1 MSQPDSSLIQKR
13 VEALRSWMKQ
23 RGLAAFVVPSTDAHA
38 SEYVPAHWASRAW
51 ISGFD
56 GSAGTAVVT
65 LDAAALWTDSRYFL
79 AAAEQLEG
87 TPFQLMKER
96 VAGTPTI
103 AQWLLQTLPPA
114 SRVGLDGWVN
124 TGAEVRALADE
135 LAAGGMSLCVD
146 EDPFAALWTDRPA
159 LPLRPVEVQPLEYAG
174 EEMELKVGR
183 LRTAL
188 NEAGADAMVVT
199 ALDEVAWLT
208 NLRGTDVH
216 CNPVFVAYAM
226 VLPDALHLFIDT
238 GKLTESVKSYLAARS
253 VSLHAYTDLLP
264 FLTSLPACR
273 LLVPP
278 SANARLEA
286 AARSAGFDVVEV
298 ASPIASMKAVK
309 NEVEVAGFRRAM
321 LRDGVALVRFLRRLR
336 PAVEAGGMTEMG
348 VDRLLTSLR
357 AEQALFRDI
366 SFDTIAGY
374 ADHGAIVHYE
384 ATPETD
390 RLLRAEGL
398 LLLDSGAQYQDGTT
412 DITRTLA
419 LGPITAE
426 ERHVYTLV
434 LKAHI
439 SLARLVFPSGSSGTQ
454 LDLAARRPLWQEGY
468 NFGHGTGHGVGSYL
482 NVHEGPHQIRMNWM
496 PAPITAGMT
505 VTNEPGLYLA
515 GRFGVRIENILLAV
529 PHLETEFGTFLRFE
543 TLTLCPIDTAPIE
556 RQLLEPAEI
565 EWLNAYHQRVRQE
578 LLPLLD
584 DEADRRWLMEATQPL

>member
-38 SEYVPAHWASRAW
+38 SEYVPVHWASRAW

-56 GSAGTAVVT
+56 GSAGTAVIT
-65 LDAAALWTDSRYFL
+65 LEAAALWTDSRYFL

-87 TPFQLMKER
+87 TPFCLMKER

-103 AQWLLQTLPPA
+103 AHWLLQTLPPA
-114 SRVGLDGWVN
+114 SKVGLDGWVN
-124 TGAEVRALADE
+124 IGSEVSALAHE
-135 LAAGGMSLCVD
+135 LAAGGMSLCVG

-159 LPLRPVEVQPLEYAG
+159 LPQRPVEVQPLEYAG

-390 RLLRAEGL
+390 RPLRPEGL

-419 LGPITAE
+419 LGPTTAE

-556 RQLLEPAEI
+556 RELLEPAEI
-565 EWLNAYHQRVRQE
+565 EWLNTYHRRVRNE

-584 DEADRRWLMEATQPL
+584 DEADRRWLIDATQPL

>member
-1 MSQPDSSLIQKR
+1 
-13 VEALRSWMKQ
+13 MKQ

-124 TGAEVRALADE
+124 TGAEVSALADE
-135 LAAGGMSLCVD
+135 LAVGGMSLYVD

-159 LPLRPVEVQPLEYAG
+159 LPLSPVEVQPTEYAG
-174 EEMELKVGR
+174 EEMEAKVAR

-188 NEAGADAMVVT
+188 SEAGADAMVVT

-286 AARSAGFDVVEV
+286 AARSAGFDVIEA
-298 ASPIASMKAVK
+298 ASPIAAMKAVK

-357 AEQALFRDI
+357 AEQPLFRDI

-390 RLLRAEGL
+390 RPLRPEGL

-419 LGPITAE
+419 LGPTTPE

-556 RQLLEPAEI
+556 RELLEPAEL
-565 EWLNAYHQRVRQE
+565 EWLNTYHQRVRRE

-584 DEADRRWLMEATQPL
+584 DEADRCWLTEATQPL

>member
-1 MSQPDSSLIQKR
+1 MSHPDSSLIVQR
-13 VEALRSWMKQ
+13 VEALRNWMKQ
-23 RGLAAFVVPSTDAHA
+23 RGLAAFIVPSTDAHA
-38 SEYVPAHWASRAW
+38 SEYVPRHWASRAW

-56 GSAGTAVVT
+56 GSAGTAVIT
-65 LDAAALWTDSRYFL
+65 LEAAALWTDSRYFL

-87 TPFQLMKER
+87 TPFCLMKER

-103 AQWLLQTLPPA
+103 AHWLLQTLPPA
-114 SRVGLDGWVN
+114 SKVGLDGWVN
-124 TGAEVRALADE
+124 IGAEVRALADE

-159 LPLRPVEVQPLEYAG
+159 LPLSPVEVQPIEYAG
-174 EEMELKVGR
+174 EEIEAKVAR

-188 NEAGADAMVVT
+188 SEAGADAMVVT

-278 SANARLEA
+278 SANARLGA
-286 AARSAGFDVVEV
+286 AARSAGFDVVEA

-390 RLLRAEGL
+390 RLLRPEGL

-419 LGPITAE
+419 LGPTTDE

-496 PAPITAGMT
+496 PAPIAAGMT

-556 RQLLEPAEI
+556 RELLEPAEL
-565 EWLNAYHQRVRQE
+565 EWLNTYHRRVRNE

-584 DEADRRWLMEATQPL
+584 NEADRRWLIDATQPL

>member
-87 TPFQLMKER
+87 TPFCLMKER

-103 AQWLLQTLPPA
+103 AHWLLQTLPPA

-124 TGAEVRALADE
+124 TGAEVSALADE
-135 LAAGGMSLCVD
+135 LAVGGMSLCAD

-159 LPLRPVEVQPLEYAG
+159 LPLRPVEVQPIEYAG
-174 EEMELKVGR
+174 EEMEAKLAR

-188 NEAGADAMVVT
+188 SEAGADAMVVT

-286 AARSAGFDVVEV
+286 AARSACFDIVEA

-309 NEVEVAGFRRAM
+309 NEAEVAGFRRAM

-336 PAVEAGGMTEMG
+336 PAVEAGGMTEVG

-357 AEQALFRDI
+357 AEQPLFRDI

-390 RLLRAEGL
+390 RPLRPEGL

-419 LGPITAE
+419 LGPTTAE

-439 SLARLVFPSGSSGTQ
+439 SLARLVFPAGSSGTQ

-556 RQLLEPAEI
+556 RELLEPAEL
-565 EWLNAYHQRVRQE
+565 EWLNTYHRRVRNE

-584 DEADRRWLMEATQPL
+584 DEADRRWLIDATQPL

>member
-1 MSQPDSSLIQKR
+1 
-13 VEALRSWMKQ
+13 MKQ

-124 TGAEVRALADE
+124 TGAEVSALADE
-135 LAAGGMSLCVD
+135 LAVGGMSLYVD
-146 EDPFAALWTDRPA
+146 EDPFAALWTDRPD
-159 LPLRPVEVQPLEYAG
+159 LPLSPVEVQPIEYAG
-174 EEMELKVGR
+174 EEIETKVAR

-188 NEAGADAMVVT
+188 SEAGADAMVVT

-216 CNPVFVAYAM
+216 CNPVFVAYAI

-286 AARSAGFDVVEV
+286 AARSAGFDVVEA

-309 NEVEVAGFRRAM
+309 NEAEVAGFRRAM

-336 PAVEAGGMTEMG
+336 PAVEAGGMTEVG

-390 RLLRAEGL
+390 RPLRPEGL

-419 LGPITAE
+419 LGPTTAE

-439 SLARLVFPSGSSGTQ
+439 SLARLVFPAGSSGTQ

-556 RQLLEPAEI
+556 RELLEPAEL
-565 EWLNAYHQRVRQE
+565 EWLNTYHRRVRNE

-584 DEADRRWLMEATQPL
+584 DEADRRWLIDATQPL

>member
-1 MSQPDSSLIQKR
+1 MSHPDSSLIVQR

-23 RGLAAFVVPSTDAHA
+23 RGLAAFIVPSTDAHA
-38 SEYVPAHWASRAW
+38 SEYVPRHWASRAW

-56 GSAGTAVVT
+56 GSAGTAVIT
-65 LDAAALWTDSRYFL
+65 LEAAALWTDSRYFL

-87 TPFQLMKER
+87 TPFCLMKER

-124 TGAEVRALADE
+124 TGAEVSALADE
-135 LAAGGMSLCVD
+135 LAVDGMSLCVD

-159 LPLRPVEVQPLEYAG
+159 LPLSPVEVQPIEYAG
-174 EEMELKVGR
+174 EEIEAKVAR

-188 NEAGADAMVVT
+188 SEAGADAMVVT

-216 CNPVFVAYAM
+216 CNPVFVAYAI

-264 FLTSLPACR
+264 FLASLSACR
-273 LLVPP
+273 LLLPP

-357 AEQALFRDI
+357 AEQPLFRDI

-390 RLLRAEGL
+390 RRLRPEGL

-419 LGPITAE
+419 LGPTTPE

-556 RQLLEPAEI
+556 RELLEPAEI

-584 DEADRRWLMEATQPL
+584 DEADRRWLIDATQPL

>member
-556 RQLLEPAEI
+556 RELLEPAEL
-565 EWLNAYHQRVRQE
+565 EWLNTYHRRVRNE

-584 DEADRRWLMEATQPL
+584 DEADRRWLIDATQPL

>member
-51 ISGFD
+51 ITGFD

-124 TGAEVRALADE
+124 TGAEVSALADE
-135 LAAGGMSLCVD
+135 LAVGGMSLCVD

-159 LPLRPVEVQPLEYAG
+159 LPLRPVEVQPIEYAG
-174 EEMELKVGR
+174 EEMEAKVAR

-188 NEAGADAMVVT
+188 SEAGADAMVVT

-286 AARSAGFDVVEV
+286 AARSAGFDVVEA

-309 NEVEVAGFRRAM
+309 NEAEVAGFRRAM

-390 RLLRAEGL
+390 RPLRPEGL

-419 LGPITAE
+419 LGPTTPE

-496 PAPITAGMT
+496 PAPIAAGMT

-556 RQLLEPAEI
+556 RELLEPAEL
-565 EWLNAYHQRVRQE
+565 EWLNTYHQRVRQE

-584 DEADRRWLMEATQPL
+584 DEADRRWLIDATQPL

>member
-1 MSQPDSSLIQKR
+1 
-13 VEALRSWMKQ
+13 MKQ

-124 TGAEVRALADE
+124 TGAEVSALADE

-159 LPLRPVEVQPLEYAG
+159 LPQRPVEVQPLEYAG

-188 NEAGADAMVVT
+188 SEAGADAMVVT

-216 CNPVFVAYAM
+216 CNPVFVAYAI
-226 VLPDALHLFIDT
+226 VLPDA
-238 GKLTESVKSYLAARS
+238 R
-253 VSLHAYTDLLP
+253 
-264 FLTSLPACR
+264 R
-273 LLVPP
+273 LLPP
-278 SANARLEA
+278 SANARLGA
-286 AARSAGFDVVEV
+286 AARSAGFDIVEA
-298 ASPIASMKAVK
+298 ASPIAAMKAVK
-309 NEVEVAGFRRAM
+309 NEAEVAGFRRAM

-336 PAVEAGGMTEMG
+336 PAVEAGGMTEVG

-390 RLLRAEGL
+390 RPLRPEGL

-419 LGPITAE
+419 LGPTTAE

-515 GRFGVRIENILLAV
+515 GRFGVRIENLLLAV

-565 EWLNAYHQRVRQE
+565 EWLNTYHQRVRNE

-584 DEADRRWLMEATQPL
+584 DEADRRWLIDATQPL

>member
-1 MSQPDSSLIQKR
+1 M
-13 VEALRSWMKQ
+13 
-23 RGLAAFVVPSTDAHA
+23 
-38 SEYVPAHWASRAW
+38 
-51 ISGFD
+51 
-56 GSAGTAVVT
+56 
-65 LDAAALWTDSRYFL
+65 
-79 AAAEQLEG
+79 
-87 TPFQLMKER
+87 
-96 VAGTPTI
+96 
-103 AQWLLQTLPPA
+103 
-114 SRVGLDGWVN
+114 
-124 TGAEVRALADE
+124 
-135 LAAGGMSLCVD
+135 
-146 EDPFAALWTDRPA
+146 
-159 LPLRPVEVQPLEYAG
+159 
-174 EEMELKVGR
+174 
-183 LRTAL
+183 
-188 NEAGADAMVVT
+188 
-199 ALDEVAWLT
+199 
-208 NLRGTDVH
+208 
-216 CNPVFVAYAM
+216 
-226 VLPDALHLFIDT
+226 
-238 GKLTESVKSYLAARS
+238 
-253 VSLHAYTDLLP
+253 
-264 FLTSLPACR
+264 
-273 LLVPP
+273 PP
-278 SANARLEA
+278 SANARLGA
-286 AARSAGFDVVEV
+286 AARLAGFDIVEA

-309 NEVEVAGFRRAM
+309 NEAEVAGFRRAM

-390 RLLRAEGL
+390 RLLRPEGL

-419 LGPITAE
+419 LGPTTPE

-496 PAPITAGMT
+496 PAPIAAGMT

-556 RQLLEPAEI
+556 RELLEPAEL
-565 EWLNAYHQRVRQE
+565 EWLNTYHRRVRNE

>member
-1 MSQPDSSLIQKR
+1 
-13 VEALRSWMKQ
+13 MKQ
-23 RGLAAFVVPSTDAHA
+23 RGLAAFIVPSTDAHA
-38 SEYVPAHWASRAW
+38 SEYVPRHWASRAW

-124 TGAEVRALADE
+124 TGAEVSALADE

-146 EDPFAALWTDRPA
+146 EDPFADLWTDRPA
-159 LPLRPVEVQPLEYAG
+159 LPLRPVEVQPIEYAG
-174 EEMELKVGR
+174 EEMEAKLAR

-188 NEAGADAMVVT
+188 SEAGADAMVVT

-286 AARSAGFDVVEV
+286 AARSAGFDVVEA

-309 NEVEVAGFRRAM
+309 NEAEVAGFRRAM

-390 RLLRAEGL
+390 RPLRPEGL

-419 LGPITAE
+419 LGPTTAE

-556 RQLLEPAEI
+556 RELLEPAEI
-565 EWLNAYHQRVRQE
+565 EWLNTYHRRVRNE

-584 DEADRRWLMEATQPL
+584 DEADRRWLIDATQPL

>member
-1 MSQPDSSLIQKR
+1 
-13 VEALRSWMKQ
+13 MKQ

-159 LPLRPVEVQPLEYAG
+159 FPLRPVEVQPLEYAG

-515 GRFGVRIENILLAV
+515 GHFGVRIENILLAV

-556 RQLLEPAEI
+556 RELLEPAEL
-565 EWLNAYHQRVRQE
+565 EWLNTYHRRVRNE

-584 DEADRRWLMEATQPL
+584 DEADRRWLIDATQPL

>member
-1 MSQPDSSLIQKR
+1 
-13 VEALRSWMKQ
+13 MKQ

-146 EDPFAALWTDRPA
+146 EDPFAALWTDRPD

-286 AARSAGFDVVEV
+286 AARSAGFDVVEA

-419 LGPITAE
+419 LGPTTDE

-556 RQLLEPAEI
+556 RELLEPAEL
-565 EWLNAYHQRVRQE
+565 EWLNTYHRRVRNE

-584 DEADRRWLMEATQPL
+584 DEADRRWLIDATQPL

>member
-124 TGAEVRALADE
+124 TGAEVSALADE
-135 LAAGGMSLCVD
+135 LAVDGMSLCVD

-159 LPLRPVEVQPLEYAG
+159 LPLSPVEVQPIEYAG
-174 EEMELKVGR
+174 EEIEAKVAR

-188 NEAGADAMVVT
+188 SEAGADAMVVT

-238 GKLTESVKSYLAARS
+238 GKLTESVKSYLAARR
-253 VSLHAYTDLLP
+253 VRLHDYNDLLP
-264 FLTSLPACR
+264 FLASLSACR
-273 LLVPP
+273 LLLPP
-278 SANARLEA
+278 SANARLGA
-286 AARSAGFDVVEV
+286 AARSACFDIVEA
-298 ASPIASMKAVK
+298 ASPIAAMKAVK
-309 NEVEVAGFRRAM
+309 NEAEVAGFRRAM

-336 PAVEAGGMTEMG
+336 PAVEAGGMTEVG

-357 AEQALFRDI
+357 AEQPLFRDI

-390 RLLRAEGL
+390 RPLRPEGL

-419 LGPITAE
+419 LGPTTAE

-556 RQLLEPAEI
+556 RELLEPAEL
-565 EWLNAYHQRVRQE
+565 EWLNTYHRRVRNE

-584 DEADRRWLMEATQPL
+584 DEADRRWLIDATQPL

>member
-124 TGAEVRALADE
+124 TGAEVSALADE
-135 LAAGGMSLCVD
+135 LAVGSMSLCVD

-159 LPLRPVEVQPLEYAG
+159 LPLRPVEVQPIEYAG
-174 EEMELKVGR
+174 EEMEAKVAR

-188 NEAGADAMVVT
+188 SEAGADAMVVT

-286 AARSAGFDVVEV
+286 AARSAGFDVVEA

-336 PAVEAGGMTEMG
+336 PAVEAGGMTEVG

-357 AEQALFRDI
+357 AQQPLFRDI

>member
-135 LAAGGMSLCVD
+135 LAVDGMSLCVD
-146 EDPFAALWTDRPA
+146 EDPFAALWTDRPD

-188 NEAGADAMVVT
+188 SEAGADAMVVT

-286 AARSAGFDVVEV
+286 AARSAGFDVVEA

-309 NEVEVAGFRRAM
+309 NEAEVAGFRRAM

-390 RLLRAEGL
+390 RPLRPEGL

-419 LGPITAE
+419 LGPTTDE

-439 SLARLVFPSGSSGTQ
+439 SLARLVFPAGSSGTQ

-496 PAPITAGMT
+496 PAPIAAGMT

-556 RQLLEPAEI
+556 RELLEPAEL
-565 EWLNAYHQRVRQE
+565 EWLNTYHRRVRNE

-584 DEADRRWLMEATQPL
+584 DEADRRWLIDATQPL

>member
-412 DITRTLA
+412 DIARTLA

>member
-1 MSQPDSSLIQKR
+1 
-13 VEALRSWMKQ
+13 MKQ

-51 ISGFD
+51 ITGFD

-124 TGAEVRALADE
+124 TGAEVSALADE
-135 LAAGGMSLCVD
+135 LAVGGMSLYVD

-159 LPLRPVEVQPLEYAG
+159 LPQRPVEVQPLEYAG

-188 NEAGADAMVVT
+188 SEAGADAMVVT

-286 AARSAGFDVVEV
+286 AARSAGFDVIGA
-298 ASPIASMKAVK
+298 ASPIAAMKAVK

-390 RLLRAEGL
+390 RLLRPEGL

-419 LGPITAE
+419 LGPTTDE

-565 EWLNAYHQRVRQE
+565 EWLNTYHQRVRRE

-584 DEADRRWLMEATQPL
+584 DEADRCWLTEATQPL

>member
-114 SRVGLDGWVN
+114 SKVGLDGWVN
-124 TGAEVRALADE
+124 IGSEVSALAHE

-146 EDPFAALWTDRPA
+146 EDPFAALWTDRPD

-174 EEMELKVGR
+174 EEMETKVAR

-188 NEAGADAMVVT
+188 SEAGADAMVVT

-216 CNPVFVAYAM
+216 CNPVFVAYAI
-226 VLPDALHLFIDT
+226 VLPDSLHLFLDAV
-238 GKLTESVKSYLAARS
+238 KLTDEVKSYLAARS
-253 VSLHAYTDLLP
+253 VSLHDYNDLLP
-264 FLTSLPACR
+264 FLASLPACR
-273 LLVPP
+273 LLLPP

-286 AARSAGFDVVEV
+286 AARSAGFDVIGA
-298 ASPIASMKAVK
+298 ASPIAAMKAVK
-309 NEVEVAGFRRAM
+309 NEAEVAGFRRAM

-336 PAVEAGGMTEMG
+336 SAVEAGGMTEMG

-357 AEQALFRDI
+357 AEQPLFRDI

-390 RLLRAEGL
+390 RLLRPEGL

-419 LGPITAE
+419 LGPTTPE

-556 RQLLEPAEI
+556 RELLEPAEL
-565 EWLNAYHQRVRQE
+565 EWLNTYHRRVRNE

-584 DEADRRWLMEATQPL
+584 DEADRRWLIDATQPL

>member
-1 MSQPDSSLIQKR
+1 
-13 VEALRSWMKQ
+13 MKQ
-23 RGLAAFVVPSTDAHA
+23 RGLAAFVVPLTDAHA

-51 ISGFD
+51 ITGFD

-124 TGAEVRALADE
+124 TGAEVSALADE

-159 LPLRPVEVQPLEYAG
+159 LPLRPVEVQPIEYAG
-174 EEMELKVGR
+174 EEIEAKVAR

-188 NEAGADAMVVT
+188 SEAGADAMVVT

-216 CNPVFVAYAM
+216 CNPVFVAYAI
-226 VLPDALHLFIDT
+226 VLPDALHLFLNFD
-238 GKLTESVKSYLAARS
+238 KLTDEVKSYLAARR
-253 VSLHAYTDLLP
+253 VRLHDYNDLLP
-264 FLTSLPACR
+264 FLASLSACR
-273 LLVPP
+273 LLLPP
-278 SANARLEA
+278 SANARLGA
-286 AARSAGFDVVEV
+286 AARSACFDIVEA
-298 ASPIASMKAVK
+298 ASPIAAMKAVK
-309 NEVEVAGFRRAM
+309 NEAEVAGFRRAM

-336 PAVEAGGMTEMG
+336 PAVEAGGMTEVG

-357 AEQALFRDI
+357 AEQPLFRDI

-390 RLLRAEGL
+390 RPLRPEGL

-419 LGPITAE
+419 LGPTTAE

-543 TLTLCPIDTAPIE
+543 TLTHCPIDTAPIE

-584 DEADRRWLMEATQPL
+584 DEAARRWLMEATQPL

>member
-38 SEYVPAHWASRAW
+38 SEYVPRHWASRAW

-65 LDAAALWTDSRYFL
+65 LEAAALWTDSRYFL

-87 TPFQLMKER
+87 TPFCLMKER

-103 AQWLLQTLPPA
+103 AHWLLQTLPPA
-114 SRVGLDGWVN
+114 SKVGLDGWVN
-124 TGAEVRALADE
+124 VGAEVSALAHE
-135 LAAGGMSLCVD
+135 LAAGGMSLCVG

-159 LPLRPVEVQPLEYAG
+159 LPQRPVEVQPLEYAG
-174 EEMELKVGR
+174 EEMETKVAR

-188 NEAGADAMVVT
+188 SEAGADAMVVT

-286 AARSAGFDVVEV
+286 AARSAGFDVVEA

-419 LGPITAE
+419 LGPTTAE

>member
-51 ISGFD
+51 ITGFD

-124 TGAEVRALADE
+124 TGAEVSALADE
-135 LAAGGMSLCVD
+135 LAVGGMSLYVD

-159 LPLRPVEVQPLEYAG
+159 LPQRPVEVQPLEYAG

-188 NEAGADAMVVT
+188 SEAGADAMVVT

-286 AARSAGFDVVEV
+286 AARSAGFDVIGA
-298 ASPIASMKAVK
+298 ASPIAAMKAVK

-390 RLLRAEGL
+390 RLLRPEGL

-419 LGPITAE
+419 LGPTTDE

-565 EWLNAYHQRVRQE
+565 EWLNTYHQRVRRE

-584 DEADRRWLMEATQPL
+584 DEADRCWLTEATQPL

>member
-1 MSQPDSSLIQKR
+1 
-13 VEALRSWMKQ
+13 
-23 RGLAAFVVPSTDAHA
+23 
-38 SEYVPAHWASRAW
+38 
-51 ISGFD
+51 
-56 GSAGTAVVT
+56 
-65 LDAAALWTDSRYFL
+65 
-79 AAAEQLEG
+79 
-87 TPFQLMKER
+87 
-96 VAGTPTI
+96 
-103 AQWLLQTLPPA
+103 
-114 SRVGLDGWVN
+114 
-124 TGAEVRALADE
+124 
-135 LAAGGMSLCVD
+135 MSLCVD

-159 LPLRPVEVQPLEYAG
+159 LPLSPVEVQPIEYAG
-174 EEMELKVGR
+174 EEIEAKVAR

-188 NEAGADAMVVT
+188 SEAGADAMVVT

-216 CNPVFVAYAM
+216 CNPVFVAYAI

-286 AARSAGFDVVEV
+286 AARSAGFDVVEA

-336 PAVEAGGMTEMG
+336 PAVEAGGMTEVG

-357 AEQALFRDI
+357 AEQPLFRDI

-390 RLLRAEGL
+390 RPLRPEGL

-419 LGPITAE
+419 LGPTTAE

-556 RQLLEPAEI
+556 RELLEPAEL
-565 EWLNAYHQRVRQE
+565 EWLNTYHQRVRNE

-584 DEADRRWLMEATQPL
+584 DEADRRWLIDATQPL

>member
-23 RGLAAFVVPSTDAHA
+23 RGLAAFIVPSTDAHA
-38 SEYVPAHWASRAW
+38 SEYVPRHWASRAW

-124 TGAEVRALADE
+124 TGAEVSALADE
-135 LAAGGMSLCVD
+135 LAVDGMSLCVD

-159 LPLRPVEVQPLEYAG
+159 LPLSPVEVQPIEYAG
-174 EEMELKVGR
+174 EEIEAKVAR

-188 NEAGADAMVVT
+188 SEAGADAMVVT

-278 SANARLEA
+278 SANARLGA
-286 AARSAGFDVVEV
+286 AARSACFDIVEA
-298 ASPIASMKAVK
+298 ASPIAAMKAVK
-309 NEVEVAGFRRAM
+309 NEAEVAGFRRAM

-390 RLLRAEGL
+390 RRLRAEGL

-419 LGPITAE
+419 LGPTTPE

-556 RQLLEPAEI
+556 RELLEPAEL
-565 EWLNAYHQRVRQE
+565 EWLNTYHQRVRNE

-584 DEADRRWLMEATQPL
+584 DEADRRWLIDATQPL

>member
-38 SEYVPAHWASRAW
+38 SEYVPRHWASRAW

-87 TPFQLMKER
+87 TPFCLMKER

-124 TGAEVRALADE
+124 SGSEVSALAHE

-146 EDPFAALWTDRPA
+146 EDPFADLWTDRPA

-286 AARSAGFDVVEV
+286 AARSAGFDVVEA

-357 AEQALFRDI
+357 AEQPLFRDI

-390 RLLRAEGL
+390 RPLRPEGL

-419 LGPITAE
+419 LGPTTDE
-426 ERHVYTLV
+426 ERRVYTLV

-439 SLARLVFPSGSSGTQ
+439 SLARLVFPAGSSGTQ
-454 LDLAARRPLWQEGY
+454 LDLAARRPLWREGY

-496 PAPITAGMT
+496 PAPVAAGMT

-556 RQLLEPAEI
+556 RELLEPAEI
-565 EWLNAYHQRVRQE
+565 EWLNTYHRRVRNE

-584 DEADRRWLMEATQPL
+584 DEADRRWLIDATQPL

>member
-1 MSQPDSSLIQKR
+1 MSHPDSSLIVQR

-23 RGLAAFVVPSTDAHA
+23 RGLAAFIVPSTDAHA
-38 SEYVPAHWASRAW
+38 SEYVPRHWASRAW

-159 LPLRPVEVQPLEYAG
+159 LPQRPVEVQPLEYVG

-188 NEAGADAMVVT
+188 SEAGADAMVVT

-286 AARSAGFDVVEV
+286 AARSAGFDVIGA
-298 ASPIASMKAVK
+298 ASPIAAMKAVK
-309 NEVEVAGFRRAM
+309 NEAEVAGFRRAM

-390 RLLRAEGL
+390 RRLRPEGL

-419 LGPITAE
+419 LGPTTPE

-439 SLARLVFPSGSSGTQ
+439 SLARLVFPAGSSGTQ

-496 PAPITAGMT
+496 PAPIAAGMT

-556 RQLLEPAEI
+556 RELLEPAEI
-565 EWLNAYHQRVRQE
+565 EWLNTYHRRVRNE

-584 DEADRRWLMEATQPL
+584 DEADRRWLIDATQPL

>member
-1 MSQPDSSLIQKR
+1 MSHPDSSLIVQR

-23 RGLAAFVVPSTDAHA
+23 RGLAAFIVPSTDAHA

-103 AQWLLQTLPPA
+103 AHWLLQTLPPA
-114 SRVGLDGWVN
+114 SKVGLDGWVN
-124 TGAEVRALADE
+124 VGAEVSALAHE
-135 LAAGGMSLCVD
+135 LAAGGMSLCVG

-159 LPLRPVEVQPLEYAG
+159 LPQRPVEVQPLEYAG

-183 LRTAL
+183 SRTAL
-188 NEAGADAMVVT
+188 SEAGADAMVVT

-278 SANARLEA
+278 SANARLGA
-286 AARSAGFDVVEV
+286 AARSACFDIVEA
-298 ASPIASMKAVK
+298 ASPIAAMKAVK
-309 NEVEVAGFRRAM
+309 NEAEVAGFRRAM

-336 PAVEAGGMTEMG
+336 PAVEAGGMTEVE

-357 AEQALFRDI
+357 AEQPLFRDI

-390 RLLRAEGL
+390 RPLRPEGL

-419 LGPITAE
+419 LGPTTPE

-565 EWLNAYHQRVRQE
+565 EWLNTYHQRVRNE

-584 DEADRRWLMEATQPL
+584 DEADRRWLIDATQPL